1 MVTSPGTH
9 GTTRS
14 RRIHAQARSITYNPI
29 MNTPPRN
36 ALVRIVLMASALLM
50 LPAIGCTTSYTAQVR
65 NETSLTLEARLLHD
79 QFAADSIELDA
90 ASIPPGGVITLGPS
104 SVPLTD
110 TVKLSVEIVRDRGN
124 VPTRKTISR
133 GMSRFVVETDGDPAY
148 SLIRVRLLDHS
159 TPFRFSASSDGALDE

>member
-1 MVTSPGTH
+1 MTLTP
-9 GTTRS
+9 
-14 RRIHAQARSITYNPI
+14 RIIS
-29 MNTPPRN
+29 
-36 ALVRIVLMASALLM
+36 ALGGLFAALLM
-50 LPAIGCTTSYTAQVR
+50 LPATGCTTSYTAEIS

-90 ASIPPGGVITLGPS
+90 VTLPPGSIATLGPS

-124 VPTRKTISR
+124 VPTRKTMSR

-159 TPFRFSASSDGALDE
+159 TPFRFGASSDGALDE